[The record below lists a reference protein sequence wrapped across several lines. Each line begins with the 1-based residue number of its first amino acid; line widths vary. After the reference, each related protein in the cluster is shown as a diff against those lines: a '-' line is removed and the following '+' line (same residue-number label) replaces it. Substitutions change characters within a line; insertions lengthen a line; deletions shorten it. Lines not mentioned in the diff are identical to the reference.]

1 MVHSAGT
8 AENTRILENRESV
21 HRDLAMG
28 VIVKLNKGNY
38 IGKLEVENWLWWVME
53 YVEHEKFESMKF
65 DNFKKYC

>member
-38 IGKLEVENWLWWVME
+38 IGKLEVEN
-53 YVEHEKFESMKF
+53 
-65 DNFKKYC
+65 

>member
-21 HRDLAMG
+21 HRDWAMG

-38 IGKLEVENWLWWVME
+38 IGKLEVEN
-53 YVEHEKFESMKF
+53 
-65 DNFKKYC
+65 